1 MSMNSKNLLILV
13 FSVLA
18 TLSCVAQKSKR
29 SANKEASTP
38 PVATEA
44 QEAQATDL
52 EVSETCLVNISLFA
66 ESAKYKNYADALAPW
81 KAAYAECPQA
91 SRAIYTYGS
100 RILVWQIDKEKNHAV
115 KDELVT
121 KLMNLYDDQI
131 KYFGNDE
138 KQPRAYLLGMKA
150 YYSLLYRPT
159 DYKTPYPWLEE
170 SVKTL
175 GLDAQPS
182 FLQQFVVVSSE
193 LYKAD
198 AKHAE
203 KFIQDYLLANEILE
217 TNAAN
222 EQLKTASLFGDI
234 DTALDMLFV
243 QSGVADCGKLD
254 DIYAPQVQTR
264 QKDYDFLTNT
274 VRFYKRLGCT
284 TSDVFFNAAQYAHN
298 IKPSAESANGCA
310 EMAYTKGDF
319 IQAIEYYKEAVSLA
333 TSNVEAADYL
343 YKIAIVYNAKF
354 DNSIKSREYA
364 RLSIDRDPNKAAP
377 YILIGM
383 LYANTRGMYDS
394 APLNKSVYWVA
405 VDKFKKAQQVEPTE
419 DVINKTNE
427 LIRTYSRYFPTT
439 EEIFFEPD
447 LEAGKSFFV
456 GGWIGES
463 TICR

>member
-1 MSMNSKNLLILV
+1 
-13 FSVLA
+13 
-18 TLSCVAQKSKR
+18 
-29 SANKEASTP
+29 
-38 PVATEA
+38 
-44 QEAQATDL
+44 
-52 EVSETCLVNISLFA
+52 
-66 ESAKYKNYADALAPW
+66 
-81 KAAYAECPQA
+81 
-91 SRAIYTYGS
+91 
-100 RILVWQIDKEKNHAV
+100 
-115 KDELVT
+115 
-121 KLMNLYDDQI
+121 
-131 KYFGNDE
+131 
-138 KQPRAYLLGMKA
+138 
-150 YYSLLYRPT
+150 
-159 DYKTPYPWLEE
+159 
-170 SVKTL
+170 
-175 GLDAQPS
+175 
-182 FLQQFVVVSSE
+182 
-193 LYKAD
+193 
-198 AKHAE
+198 
-203 KFIQDYLLANEILE
+203 
-217 TNAAN
+217 
-222 EQLKTASLFGDI
+222 
-234 DTALDMLFV
+234 
-243 QSGVADCGKLD
+243 
-254 DIYAPQVQTR
+254 
-264 QKDYDFLTNT
+264 
-274 VRFYKRLGCT
+274 
-284 TSDVFFNAAQYAHN
+284 
-298 IKPSAESANGCA
+298 
-310 EMAYTKGDF
+310 MAYTKGDF